1 MAASTQSSLARL
13 DYRSGLRTWITP
25 SLTDVCMGALLLWLL
40 ACAFTGGPTGPLHD
54 ATTGFQ
60 IRVGQ
65 WIADH
70 GSIPRQDMFS
80 FTRPGEPW
88 FAWEWLADLGLYF
101 SYALAGFKGVLLL
114 ACGTIALASGLLLRQ
129 VAARAANALVVVAV
143 LHLVVGASSFH
154 YLARPHVLTLFL
166 FALAIHRPAAWW
178 MVPATALWANLHGG
192 FAAFVASL
200 FVVAAGRL
208 LERNFVEARR
218 TALIASACGLASL
231 LNPYGWHEHA
241 HIIEY
246 MRAAW
251 VVQLVEEFQPPRF
264 GTTAGWYFAAL
275 LILSL
280 AAAARLVRRRRYA
293 EALLVAAWV
302 AAGLS
307 SVRHIPILAI
317 CAAPAAAELLSGLWF
332 SIPVRRGSWW
342 ALLDGI
348 ARDHSA
354 GFLRMSPAFP
364 VLICALWFA
373 PLPWPADFP
382 ASRFPVEVENRRAG
396 MLADARL
403 FTTDYWADYLIFRNY
418 PRQRVF
424 VDGRCDFY
432 GERVTADYIRA
443 LSAQPGWQAVMD
455 RVGVN
460 AVLIPPDAPLRAAL
474 EKSAAWRR
482 VDWTPQAELFTRRE

>member
-1 MAASTQSSLARL
+1 LPICASGA
-13 DYRSGLRTWITP
+13 RTWITP
-25 SLTDVCMGALLLWLL
+25 SLTDVCAGALLLWLL

-65 WIADH
+65 WIVGH
-70 GSIPRQDMFS
+70 GTIPRFDTFS

-101 SYALAGFKGVLLL
+101 AYVIAGFKGVLLL
-114 ACGTIALASGLLLRQ
+114 ACGTIALGCGLLLRSM
-129 VAARAANALVVVAV
+129 AARAANALVIVAL
-143 LHLVVGASSFH
+143 LHLVVGASSLH
-154 YLARPHVLTLFL
+154 YLARPHVITLFL

-200 FVVAAGRL
+200 FILAVGRL
-208 LERNFVEARR
+208 LERNFTQARR
-218 TALIASACGLASL
+218 TALIAAGCGLASL
-231 LNPYGWHEHA
+231 LNPYGWREHA
-241 HIIEY
+241 HIVEY
-246 MRAAW
+246 MRAGW
-251 VVQLVEEFQPPRF
+251 VAQLVEEFQPPRF
-264 GTTAGWYFAAL
+264 GTTAGWYFAVL
-275 LILSL
+275 MVLSL

-293 EALLVAAWV
+293 EAMLIAAWV

-317 CAAPAAAELLSGLWF
+317 CAAPAVAELLGDLWS

-342 ALLDGI
+342 AQLDGI
-348 ARDHSA
+348 ARDHSP
-354 GFLRMSPAFP
+354 GFLRMGLAFP
-364 VLICALWFA
+364 ALICALWFA

-382 ASRFPVEVENRRAG
+382 ASRFPVDVENRRAE
-396 MLADARL
+396 MLAGARL

-418 PRQRVF
+418 PRQRAF

-432 GERVTADYIRA
+432 GERAIADYIRA
-443 LSAQPGWQAVMD
+443 LSAQPGWQAVLD
-455 RVGVN
+455 GARVN
-460 AVLIPPDAPLRAAL
+460 AVLIPPEAPLRAAL
-474 EKSAAWRR
+474 ENSAAWRPVER
-482 VDWTPQAELFTRRE
+482 TPQAELFARREYP